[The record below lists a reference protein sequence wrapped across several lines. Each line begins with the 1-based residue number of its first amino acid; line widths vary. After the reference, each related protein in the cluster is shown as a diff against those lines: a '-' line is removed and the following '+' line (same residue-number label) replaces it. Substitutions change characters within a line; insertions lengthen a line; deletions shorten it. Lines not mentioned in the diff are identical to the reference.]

1 MLDEFELDLE
11 GLDED
16 SLETGGLVPPGKY
29 HIEVLSV
36 MEDHE
41 SKTPC
46 LVFKLHVLAGTS
58 PEAVG
63 RLLFERV
70 YTSDKARKRG
80 AIFAVRLGLV
90 RRADVRERV
99 TVNWDGVVGRQA
111 VVEVVEE
118 EFTKKD
124 GTKSKASRLAFAGIW
139 ATDDDRVA
147 EVAKDAEALK
157 RPRQPV
163 PAGEDNFDDL

>member
-16 SLETGGLVPPGKY
+16 SLEQGDLVPPGKY
-29 HIEVLSV
+29 HVEVLSV

-46 LVFKLHVLAGTS
+46 LVFKLSVLAGTH

-70 YTSDKARKRG
+70 YTSDKARKRV
-80 AIFAVRLGLV
+80 AIFAVRPGLIQ
-90 RRADVRERV
+90 RGDFGKRV
-99 TVNWDGVVGRQA
+99 TLNWDDVVGRQA

-124 GTKSKASRLAFAGIW
+124 GTKSKAARLSFAGIW
-139 ATDDDRVA
+139 STDDDRVRD
-147 EVAKDAEALK
+147 VPKNAEALK

-163 PAGEDNFDDL
+163 PAAEDNFDDL